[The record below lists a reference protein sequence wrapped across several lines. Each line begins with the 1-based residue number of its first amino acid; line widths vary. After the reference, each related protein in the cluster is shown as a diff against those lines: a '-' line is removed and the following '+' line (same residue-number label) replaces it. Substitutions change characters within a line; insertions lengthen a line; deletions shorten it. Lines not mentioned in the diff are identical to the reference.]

1 MNVALQSIGAAM
13 LSTFHCPKCN
23 LECSVPSDYAREAL
37 RCHRRDFHPEGDEL
51 VLATWDDLL
60 SGLMLTLLGCV
71 MLLIAYLL

>member
-1 MNVALQSIGAAM
+1 MRANFI
-13 LSTFHCPKCN
+13 C
-23 LECSVPSDYAREAL
+23 D
-37 RCHRRDFHPEGDEL
+37 RCHISASIPSNYIEEARRLHQHNFHPQGEEL